1 MSQRPLLGAHMSI
14 AGGVSNAFDRGESID
29 CVAMQIFTK
38 NNNRWSAKPLD
49 SKEIERYKKRQG
61 ETGIRPVISHS
72 AYLLNLA
79 SPDDA
84 LWQKSV
90 DALADELER
99 CEQLD
104 IPGLVLHPGS
114 HMGSGEEAGMQR
126 IAQGLDEGNGRTAG
140 YRVQTLL
147 EITAGQGDHL
157 GYRFEHLACI
167 REQTKEPERVAVCF
181 DTCHAL
187 AAGYE
192 FRTPE
197 SYAAL
202 WEEFDRI
209 LGLDLLKCFHFNDS
223 KNDLGSR
230 KDRHDHIGD
239 GFVGLDAFRM
249 ILNDGR
255 FREIPM
261 LLETPKSEDMHED
274 VENLRV
280 LRGLIESD

>member
-1 MSQRPLLGAHMSI
+1 MSI

-38 NNNRWSAKPLD
+38 NNNRWLVKPLD
-49 SKEIERYKKRQG
+49 PKEIERFKVRQE
-61 ETGIRPVISHS
+61 ETSIRPVISHS

-79 SPDDA
+79 SPDDT
-84 LWQKSV
+84 LWHKSV
-90 DALADELER
+90 DALTVELER

-114 HMGSGEEAGMQR
+114 HMGSGEETGIRR
-126 IAQGLDEGNGRTAG
+126 IAQGLDEANERTAG
-140 YRVQTLL
+140 FSVQTLL

-157 GYRFEHLACI
+157 GYRFEHLAGI
-167 REQTKEPERVAVCF
+167 REQTKQPDRVAVCF

-192 FRTPE
+192 FRAIE
-197 SYAAL
+197 SYTTI
-202 WEEFDRI
+202 WQEFDSI
-209 LGLDLLKCFHFNDS
+209 LGLDLLKCFHLNDS

-230 KDRHDHIGD
+230 KDRHEHVGD

-249 ILNDGR
+249 ILNDPR
-255 FREIPM
+255 FRKIPM
-261 LLETPKSEDMHED
+261 LLETPKSADMHED

-280 LRGLIESD
+280 LRSLIENT